1 MVFYKKH
8 VCRLEPWP
16 LCMSISME
24 KRATDIYLL
33 MWGPNKFTITRTLKP
48 YERAEDLGGI
58 SVPTL
63 FTCGRYDEAS
73 PESVHYYQIMLP
85 GSRLEIFEEASHTH
99 HLEQMIAY
107 NQVVK
112 DFLCSVE

>member
-1 MVFYKKH
+1 
-8 VCRLEPWP
+8 
-16 LCMSISME
+16 ME
-24 KRATDIYLL
+24 KRATDIYEL
-33 MWGPNKFTITRTLKP
+33 MWGPSECTITGTLRT

-63 FTCGRYDEAS
+63 FTGGRYDEAS
-73 PESVHYYQIMLP
+73 PESVLYYQSMLP

-107 NQVVK
+107 NQVVR
-112 DFLCSVE
+112 DFLHSVE